1 MGNSLAIG
9 PALWCSSTA
18 AGTGDMFGIEERRTS
33 SISKEI
39 KLAFQELGGV
49 DVLQKLHEDFLL
61 LSAELKQRKIEFV
74 LIRTE

>member
-18 AGTGDMFGIEERRTS
+18 AGTGDMFGIEERR
-33 SISKEI
+33 SISKEM

-49 DVLQKLHEDFLL
+49 DVLQKLHEDCLL
-61 LSAELKQRKIEFV
+61 LSVELKQRKIEFV

>member
-18 AGTGDMFGIEERRTS
+18 AGTGDMFGIEERR
-33 SISKEI
+33 SISKEV
-39 KLAFQELGGV
+39 KLAFQKLGGV